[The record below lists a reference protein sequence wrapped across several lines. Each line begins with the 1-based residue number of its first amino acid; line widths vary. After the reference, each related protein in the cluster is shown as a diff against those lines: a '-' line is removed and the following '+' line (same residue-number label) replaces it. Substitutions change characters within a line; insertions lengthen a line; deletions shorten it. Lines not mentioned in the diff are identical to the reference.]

1 MNDSALHALS
11 SAAVSQSDHDGHH
24 PQPHPQMQHQQH
36 QQHLPPQPQ
45 HSHQPPHHLPHH
57 HSHAGN
63 GYSNG
68 LAGMNESRPPPQNG
82 FDHAFSTDSA
92 SSTDPSTAHDFFQA
106 ATRAPE
112 STQNLDDPGGSGT
125 AVADD
130 NRTEAPAENQDEE
143 EEEQVD
149 EPLYVNAKQYHR
161 IIKRRA
167 ARARLEEMGRLSR
180 QRKPYIHE
188 SRHAHAMR
196 RPRGPG
202 GRFLT
207 LDERKLLEAGGS
219 VPGVDNYVN
228 AQGETTQMIRARLG
242 LADPH

>member
-1 MNDSALHALS
+1 M
-11 SAAVSQSDHDGHH
+11 
-24 PQPHPQMQHQQH
+24 
-36 QQHLPPQPQ
+36 
-45 HSHQPPHHLPHH
+45 HS
-57 HSHAGN
+57 GN
-63 GYSNG
+63 TYSNS
-68 LAGMNESRPPPQNG
+68 LTGMNRSRPPSQNG
-82 FDHAFSTDSA
+82 FDHNFPNDAA
-92 SSTDPSTAHDFFQA
+92 SSTSSPITHDFYQT

-112 STQNLDDPGGSGT
+112 PAPTPNHEDSNGDAGT
-125 AVADD
+125 SIPADD
-130 NRTEAPAENQDEE
+130 NRSEAPLESRDGE
-143 EEEQVD
+143 EEEQAD

-219 VPGVDNYVN
+219 VPGVNNYVN
-228 AQGETTQMIRARLG
+228 SQGETTQMIRERLG
-242 LADPH
+242 LAKPL